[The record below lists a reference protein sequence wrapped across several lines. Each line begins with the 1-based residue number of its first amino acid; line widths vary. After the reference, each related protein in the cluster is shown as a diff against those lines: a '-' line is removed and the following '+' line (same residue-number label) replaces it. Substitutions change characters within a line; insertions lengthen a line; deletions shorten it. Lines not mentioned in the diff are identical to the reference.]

1 MDIFTWGVVFFAT
14 GITLTIFIFGAPLS
28 IKAPKNQPT
37 LILMTGTALSTCA
50 FLAAITQL
58 LLETSHSDFG
68 TKATV
73 FTSVFTT
80 LAPVLFVCFILQA
93 LFLRSIRQSILNLK
107 TLSIVLFFIGQLG
120 LGVFLFKQSE
130 SINVHQAT
138 LDFVQS
144 TFRSVNFLLFMSW
157 IYWEAR
163 LKLKEH
169 ANFLLNFIQIFCGL
183 CLAQALAW
191 TCFFA
196 VDFSKDFAWVN
207 QLGGWLALDMIN
219 RIIRTGIFCLVQ
231 VLLCIYWSQHYSLSA
246 IQEREKQE
254 KIQSL
259 LSEKDV
265 LIRSLST
272 RTALIES
279 GALSA
284 GLAHEFNQFLT
295 RIEMNTGE
303 ALRLSDDL
311 NLNPNDLK
319 RPLGNVLKA
328 NHSAAKLVVNLKK
341 LFQGGAESSEF
352 CNVDDLVRDVVS
364 LYTNRMKQ
372 SNIQI
377 DLNLQVSEQL
387 SIWGNLFRQVLV
399 NLLSNAVDAHSTTAQ
414 TNKRIGIDSSVNQRS
429 EYCLVITDNGPGISP
444 EQEAYLFNL
453 FATSK
458 SAGTGVGLWLSRHI
472 VERHHGS
479 LIYENVP
486 NQGGARFVITIPVGS
501 VPR

>member
-1 MDIFTWGVVFFAT
+1 
-14 GITLTIFIFGAPLS
+14 
-28 IKAPKNQPT
+28 
-37 LILMTGTALSTCA
+37 
-50 FLAAITQL
+50 
-58 LLETSHSDFG
+58 
-68 TKATV
+68 
-73 FTSVFTT
+73 
-80 LAPVLFVCFILQA
+80 
-93 LFLRSIRQSILNLK
+93 
-107 TLSIVLFFIGQLG
+107 
-120 LGVFLFKQSE
+120 
-130 SINVHQAT
+130 
-138 LDFVQS
+138 
-144 TFRSVNFLLFMSW
+144 
-157 IYWEAR
+157 
-163 LKLKEH
+163 
-169 ANFLLNFIQIFCGL
+169 
-183 CLAQALAW
+183 
-191 TCFFA
+191 
-196 VDFSKDFAWVN
+196 
-207 QLGGWLALDMIN
+207 
-219 RIIRTGIFCLVQ
+219 
-231 VLLCIYWSQHYSLSA
+231 
-246 IQEREKQE
+246 
-254 KIQSL
+254 
-259 LSEKDV
+259 
-265 LIRSLST
+265 
-272 RTALIES
+272 LIES

-295 RIEMNTGE
+295 RIEMNTDE

-387 SIWGNLFRQVLV
+387 SIWENLFRQVLV

-444 EQEAYLFNL
+444 EQEAHLFNL